1 MTGLPGLPALPG
13 MNLLLGATGL
23 PQRASTVALV
33 ALIATELG
41 QTLVESQA
49 PMVVLTALGSLGFVG
64 VLISIPGVSQLLG
77 CTPLDPL
84 GWVEALGSA
93 AVATIAGAALS
104 RVFDDRKLPAA
115 PQPPEPPDDPDQDE
129 PVRAATSPR
138 SPGRPRAT
146 RTHRVPAMEHAGTRQ
161 SVKSAD
167 RPAAVRS
174 SPYVRR

>member
-1 MTGLPGLPALPG
+1 MLGG
-13 MNLLLGATGL
+13 LLGATGL

-84 GWVEALGSA
+84 GWAEALGPA
-93 AVATIAGAALS
+93 AIATIAVAVLS
-104 RVFDDRKLPAA
+104 RDAPDEEAPAQVA
-115 PQPPEPPDDPDQDE
+115 
-129 PVRAATSPR
+129 RSPR
-138 SPGRPRAT
+138 RPHAT
-146 RTHRVPAMEHAGTRQ
+146 RTHRVQVTERAGTRQ
-161 SVKSAD
+161 
-167 RPAAVRS
+167 
-174 SPYVRR
+174 